1 MTRTRDDARSQL
13 AGQADEGIIAA
24 VDTLAALVADTPQP
38 AAGWWRRR
46 EVSRH
51 FEERLREVGRRVV
64 LGPSAAVLVD
74 PGLRAEASELRRVWR
89 GLHPQAEP
97 TCSLVTTQ
105 ELAAAVAEL
114 RRRFE
119 GVERLLRVPRQ
130 EPLPATDASR
140 SRARSFGNRAAR
152 R

>member
-1 MTRTRDDARSQL
+1 MTRTRDDARPR
-13 AGQADEGIIAA
+13 AAAPADEGIIAA
-24 VDTLAALVADTPQP
+24 IDTLAALPAEGPQP
-38 AAGWWRRR
+38 ATGWWRRR

-64 LGPSAAVLVD
+64 LGPSAAVLLD
-74 PGLRAEASELRRVWR
+74 PGLRAEASELRRLWR
-89 GLHPQAEP
+89 ELHPQAEP
-97 TCSLVTTQ
+97 AGTLVTAQ

-119 GVERLLRVPRQ
+119 GVERLLRLPRT
-130 EPLPATDASR
+130 EALAAAGATHSR
-140 SRARSFGNRAAR
+140 TRSFGSRAAR